1 MLTFDSKFTRGD
13 VMLKKVATYFGCGM
27 ALFGFLGCDSK
38 NGGVGGMPNL
48 VCETQVIKAKNVPLE
63 FEYPAR
69 LKSVQSVDVYAR
81 VEGILLEQNFKEGD
95 IVKKGQHLFK
105 IDPTRYQA
113 RVNASKAQYN
123 SAQANL
129 TKATKDWA
137 RVERLY
143 KQGALTI
150 DQHDQSLYDYQSA
163 QANVENTKAN
173 LDDSL
178 IDLGYT
184 DVVASITGRVGYR
197 RYDVGNLVGKGSDS
211 VLTTITQLDPIYAE
225 FAIPS
230 NDFQYMKNLH
240 NSDIKV
246 ILIVNNK
253 PYGKV
258 GRIDFI
264 DSVLDEQ
271 TSSVKARA
279 IVDNDTYELMP
290 NEFIR
295 LQVQGFNSEDSIA
308 IPQNALLQDSQ
319 GSYTYV
325 VKDNQARIVRVT
337 LGKTLK
343 DGLVIIT
350 SGLNNGDVLITNNLS
365 KLRDGMGVIS
375 AQDAK
380 IAESNADSTRESKP
394 EFRDPKDSGR
404 ENPKI

>member
-1 MLTFDSKFTRGD
+1 MLKEDI
-13 VMLKKVATYFGCGM
+13 MLKKIATYFGVSL
-27 ALFGFLGCDSK
+27 AILSFLGCDSK
-38 NGGVGGMPNL
+38 NANSGGKPSLM
-48 VCETQVIKAKNVPLE
+48 CETQVIQAGNVPLE
-63 FEYPAR
+63 FEYSAR

-81 VEGILLEQNFKEGD
+81 VEGVLLEQNFKEGD
-95 IVKKGQHLFK
+95 IVQKGQHLFK

-113 RVNASKAQYN
+113 RVNASRAQYN
-123 SAQANL
+123 SAKANL
-129 TKATKDWA
+129 AKAKKDWA

-150 DQHDQSLYDYQSA
+150 DQYDQSLYDYQSA
-163 QANVENTKAN
+163 TANVENTKAN

-178 IDLGYT
+178 VDLGYT

-240 NSDIKV
+240 SSDVKV
-246 ILIVNNK
+246 TLIVNNK

-258 GRIDFI
+258 GKIDFI

-279 IVDNDTYELMP
+279 IVDNDTYELVP

-295 LQVQGFNSEDSIA
+295 LQVRGLISENAIA
-308 IPQNALLQDSQ
+308 IPQKALLQDSQ
-319 GSYTYV
+319 GSYTYI
-325 VKDNQARIVRVT
+325 VKDNQARITRVT
-337 LGKTLK
+337 LGKMLK
-343 DGLVIIT
+343 EDGLVIIT
-350 SGLNNGDVLITNNLS
+350 SGLDNGDVLITNNLS
-365 KLRDGMGVIS
+365 KLRDGMDVTSVQNTKATGS
-375 AQDAK
+375 K
-380 IAESNADSTRESKP
+380 IDSKA
-394 EFRDPKDSGR
+394 PKDSR
-404 ENPKI
+404 RNTENSKI